1 MLHFVDANCMIGT
14 RQQIREGSLK
24 NTQEHFSLMD
34 DLGIKKAVV
43 FHSFAKEA
51 DCRAGNSLLEN
62 ETDGYKCFLKQ
73 WVVMPNIWGEFI
85 QPEQLIVEM
94 RQKDVRS
101 VRLFPLSFNHS
112 LKPYA
117 SGELISI
124 LSQHQVP
131 IFIDRDQFTAW
142 ENIYDLCQDY
152 PEAKF
157 ILCNTGYNCTRQLV
171 PLMYACH
178 NLYIDTSTLLMHQS
192 IRDFCS
198 YFGSQ
203 RLIFGSG
210 APIGSMAAAV
220 SLIRYS
226 DIPVQDKEQIAYKN
240 IEKLLREATL

>member
-1 MLHFVDANCMIGT
+1 MLYFIDANCMIGT

-24 NTQEHFSLMD
+24 NTQEYFSLMD

-62 ETDGYKCFLKQ
+62 ETDGYECFLKQ

-85 QPEQLIVEM
+85 QPEQLIAEM
-94 RQKDVRS
+94 RQKNVRS
-101 VRLFPLSFNHS
+101 VRLFPLNFNYS

-117 SGELISI
+117 SGELLSI
-124 LSQHQVP
+124 LSKHQIPV
-131 IFIDRDQFTAW
+131 FIDRNQFAAW
-142 ENIYDLCQDY
+142 EDVYELCQDY
-152 PEAKF
+152 PKAKF
-157 ILCNTGYNCTRQLV
+157 VLCNTGYNCTRQLA
-171 PLMYACH
+171 PLMNVCR

-198 YFGSQ
+198 YFGAQ
-203 RLIFGSG
+203 RLIFGSA

-226 DIPVQDKEQIAYKN
+226 DITVQEKEQIAYKN
-240 IEKLLREATL
+240 IEKLLGEAIL